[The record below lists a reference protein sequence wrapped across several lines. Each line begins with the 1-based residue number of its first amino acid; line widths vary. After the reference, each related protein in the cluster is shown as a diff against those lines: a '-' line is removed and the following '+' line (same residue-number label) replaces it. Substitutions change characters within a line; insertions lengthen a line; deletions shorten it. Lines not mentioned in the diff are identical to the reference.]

1 MDILSSVKNRIKD
14 MDNIDQFMLAG
25 MAIGCLVLFG
35 GVCSTFKEINT
46 KQTTV
51 SSSIESTNTPPV
63 VPLPS
68 PLSSQTIDI
77 NVNPDP
83 TTISNSKSNL
93 PFHQEINISGS
104 NATVT
109 INNYD
114 GNVK

>member
-1 MDILSSVKNRIKD
+1 MNILSLVKKRIQN
-14 MDNIDQFMLAG
+14 MNSIDHCILLG
-25 MAIGCLVLFG
+25 IIIGFVVFVSAL
-35 GVCSTFKEINT
+35 CSTFKEINT
-46 KQTTV
+46 QPNTV
-51 SSSIESTNTPPV
+51 PIESTNIQPV
-63 VPLPS
+63 VSQPS

-93 PFHQEINISGS
+93 PFYQEINISGS
-104 NATVT
+104 NTTIT

>member
-1 MDILSSVKNRIKD
+1 MDILSWTKKKFENMNDADYI
-14 MDNIDQFMLAG
+14 IFLIII
-25 MAIGCLVLFG
+25 AIAIVILSSGYV
-35 GVCSTFKEINT
+35 TFVSINGKPNT
-46 KQTTV
+46 AP
-51 SSSIESTNTPPV
+51 IESTNTLPV
-63 VPLPS
+63 VPQTS

-93 PFHQEINISGS
+93 PFRQEINISGT
-104 NATVT
+104 NATIT

>member
-1 MDILSSVKNRIKD
+1 MDILSWTKNRIKD
-14 MDNIDQFMLAG
+14 MDDMDHVILLGVM
-25 MAIGCLVLFG
+25 IGVGGLVGAL
-35 GVCSTFKEINT
+35 CSTFKEIDTKPNT
-46 KQTTV
+46 AP
-51 SSSIESTNTPPV
+51 IESTNTPPV
-63 VPLPS
+63 VPQPS

-93 PFHQEINISGS
+93 PFRQEINISGT
-104 NATVT
+104 NATIT